1 MGKSFKCLL
10 YEWVLFLVVELFVIT
25 VNFVHVILDKLVLTV
40 MLQIVVVV
48 LRVLLAA
55 LGRMDEFP
63 HRFQVQVRQ
72 VFQIDV
78 CIRQKLDVAD
88 ALLSLL

>member
-10 YEWVLFLVVELFVIT
+10 YEGVLFLVVELFVIN

-40 MLQIVVVV
+40 MLQIV
-48 LRVLLAA
+48 
-55 LGRMDEFP
+55 GRMDEFP

-88 ALLSLL
+88 ALLSLF

>member
-1 MGKSFKCLL
+1 
-10 YEWVLFLVVELFVIT
+10 
-25 VNFVHVILDKLVLTV
+25 

-88 ALLSLL
+88 ALLSLF

>member
-10 YEWVLFLVVELFVIT
+10 NEGVLLLVVEMFVIA
-25 VNFVHVILDKLVLTV
+25 VDFVHIILDKLVLTV

-55 LGRMDEFP
+55 LGRMNEFP
-63 HRFQVQVRQ
+63 HRLQVQVRQ

-78 CIRQKLDVAD
+78 CIRQKLDVAY
-88 ALLSLL
+88 ALLSLF